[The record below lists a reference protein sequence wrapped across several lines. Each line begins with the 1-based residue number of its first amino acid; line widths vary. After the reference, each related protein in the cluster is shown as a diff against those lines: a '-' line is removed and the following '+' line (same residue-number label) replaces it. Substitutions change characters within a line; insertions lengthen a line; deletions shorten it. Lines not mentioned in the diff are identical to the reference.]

1 MTSLDKKAK
10 EIIVR
15 QIEELGEITIE
26 NAIELV
32 APHFSFDSDKSRKS
46 AIRRKTI
53 SLIAQLRDEKGV
65 RKCFVIKD
73 TKGIS
78 KAINIEKSNSLTEL
92 GLVESAFTK
101 VMSGYHSSVVKIKNR
116 KSILEGQTSIFDK

>member
-1 MTSLDKKAK
+1 MISLERKAK
-10 EIIVR
+10 ETILR
-15 QIEELGEITIE
+15 QIEDLGEITIE

-32 APHFSFDSDKSRKS
+32 APHFSFDVDKSRKS

-73 TKGIS
+73 TEGIS
-78 KAINIEKSNSLTEL
+78 KAINIEKNNSLTEL

-101 VMSGYHSSVVKIKNR
+101 VMKGYYSSIAKVKNR

>member
-1 MTSLDKKAK
+1 MISLERKAK
-10 EIIVR
+10 ETILK

-32 APHFSFDSDKSRKS
+32 TPHFSFDADKSRKS
-46 AIRRKTI
+46 AIRRKAI

-73 TKGIS
+73 TEGIS
-78 KAINIEKSNSLTEL
+78 KAINIEKNNNLAEL
-92 GLVESAFTK
+92 EIVESSFNK
-101 VMSGYHSSVVKIKNR
+101 IMSGYYSSIAKVKNR